1 MPDRLSAEQYRRF
14 NGIADESD
22 VIDQCREVAKLCG
35 VVLEEV
41 GQRKAKGSGTTIG
54 FPDLCLSVAGWWV
67 PLEGKFKADVSEGQ
81 YLLAVWK
88 REQGVDT
95 ARITSGQDLADVIGF
110 CMKHPRPRLIL
121 PHSLVDYVEGK
132 RR

>member
-1 MPDRLSAEQYRRF
+1 MTRMTVEEFLRLNAIE
-14 NGIADESD
+14 DEAG
-22 VIDQCREVAKLCG
+22 VIQQCREVAQRCG

-41 GQRKAKGSGTTIG
+41 GQRKAKGSGTTRG
-54 FPDLCLSVAGWWV
+54 FPDLALSVAGWWV
-67 PLEGKFKADVSEGQ
+67 PLEGKFKAQVSELQ
-81 YLLAVWK
+81 YQLAVWK

-95 ARITSGQDLADVIGF
+95 ARITGGQDLADVIGF
-110 CMKHPRPRLIL
+110 CRRNPRERLLL

>member
-1 MPDRLSAEQYRRF
+1 MTTL
-14 NGIADESD
+14 GIERD
-22 VIDQCREVAKLCG
+22 VIQECRLVAKAAG
-35 VVLEEV
+35 VVLEEI

-54 FPDLCLSVAGWWV
+54 IEDLILTCAGWYV
-67 PLEGKFKADVSEGQ
+67 PIEGKFRADVSEAQ
-81 YLLAVWK
+81 YLLAKWK
-88 REQGVDT
+88 LEQGVDT

>member
-1 MPDRLSAEQYRRF
+1 VTARLTTAEFRRL
-14 NGIADESD
+14 NAIEDEHG
-22 VIDQCREVAKLCG
+22 VIQVCREVAHRAG

-54 FPDLCLSVAGWWV
+54 IEDLILTCAGWYV
-67 PLEGKFKADVSEGQ
+67 PIEGKFRADVSEAQ

-88 REQGVDT
+88 REHGVDT

-110 CMKHPRPRLIL
+110 CRRNPRSRLIL

>member
-1 MPDRLSAEQYRRF
+1 MTARLTTADLRRLTDPDNEH
-14 NGIADESD
+14 D
-22 VIDQCREVAKLCG
+22 VIDECREVAKRAG

-67 PLEGKFKADVSEGQ
+67 PLEAKFKKEVSEAQ
-81 YLLAVWK
+81 YLLAAWK

-110 CMKHPRPRLIL
+110 CLRNPRSRLIL

>member
-1 MPDRLSAEQYRRF
+1 MTARMTVEQFRRA
-14 NGIADESD
+14 NAIEDEAG
-22 VIDQCREVAKLCG
+22 VIQVCRQVAHRAG
-35 VVLEEV
+35 VVLEEI

-54 FPDLCLSVAGWWV
+54 FPDLALSCDGWWV
-67 PLEGKFKADVSEGQ
+67 PLEGKFRAEVSEAQ

-110 CMKHPRPRLIL
+110 CRRHPRERLLL

>member
-1 MPDRLSAEQYRRF
+1 MTQRLTAAQFRQRNAIE
-14 NGIADESD
+14 DEAG
-22 VIDQCREVAKLCG
+22 VIQVCREVAKRAG

-67 PLEGKFKADVSEGQ
+67 PLEGKFKANVSEAQ
-81 YLLAVWK
+81 YQLAVWK

-110 CMKHPRPRLIL
+110 CRRHPRSRLIL
-121 PHSLVDYVEGK
+121 PHSLVDYVESK
-132 RR
+132 RV

>member
-1 MPDRLSAEQYRRF
+1 MTARLTTADLRRLTDPDNEH
-14 NGIADESD
+14 D
-22 VIDQCREVAKLCG
+22 VIDECREVAHRAG

-54 FPDLCLSVAGWWV
+54 FPDLCLSVAGWYV
-67 PLEGKFKADVSEGQ
+67 PLEGKFKAEVSEAQ

-88 REQGVDT
+88 REHGVDT

-110 CMKHPRPRLIL
+110 CRRNPRSRLIL